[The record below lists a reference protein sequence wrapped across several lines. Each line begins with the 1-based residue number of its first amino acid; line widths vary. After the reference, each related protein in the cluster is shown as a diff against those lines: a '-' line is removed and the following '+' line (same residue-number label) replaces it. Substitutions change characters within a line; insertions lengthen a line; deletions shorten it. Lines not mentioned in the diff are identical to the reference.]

1 MEIATSILSIKDNIE
16 ENIIKLSMT
25 STDYIHLDIMDF
37 KFVPNKTNFLS
48 IKELLLKINKSYDI
62 HLMVY
67 DIEKYIQEYK
77 ILNPKYMT
85 FHLEATNSPITYINE
100 IKKNCKVG
108 ISIKPITPVEKLIP
122 YLDKVDLVLIMSVEP
137 GYGGQPFIDITDK
150 INWLREYRKTNNLSY
165 KIEVDGG
172 INNDVIN
179 KVRMCDIVVCGS
191 YITNSL
197 DYEEK
202 IRSLR

>member
-1 MEIATSILSIKDNIE
+1 
-16 ENIIKLSMT
+16 
-25 STDYIHLDIMDF
+25 
-37 KFVPNKTNFLS
+37 
-48 IKELLLKINKSYDI
+48 
-62 HLMVY
+62 
-67 DIEKYIQEYK
+67 
-77 ILNPKYMT
+77 
-85 FHLEATNSPITYINE
+85 
-100 IKKNCKVG
+100 
-108 ISIKPITPVEKLIP
+108 
-122 YLDKVDLVLIMSVEP
+122 MSVEP